1 MCHPANTNLVD
12 LPKNPIGSSSGWTWG
27 GRVPDLEIMIIND
40 AIKSIIRENDSA
52 SAIVD
57 SIPLSPGAQT
67 KIQSLAKLVATNKIT
82 LQTAEKQIKE
92 SDHEALQGTII
103 SYSGNSRR

>member
-1 MCHPANTNLVD
+1 MKIAPRSLTTTQITEVEKVSLRIGCSVINL
-12 LPKNPIGSSSGWTWG
+12 GF
-27 GRVPDLEIMIIND
+27 
-40 AIKSIIRENDSA
+40 A

-57 SIPLSPGAQT
+57 SMSLSPGAQT